1 MEQKCHSLRIPE
13 LDLPVASDTVIQTS
27 LNGLYKI
34 RDDLYIHLNG
44 GPLVNSMAQNN
55 IGEKKK
61 QKVLN
66 LLDDITKEI
75 GLYEEF
81 IKKGK

>member
-1 MEQKCHSLRIPE
+1 
-13 LDLPVASDTVIQTS
+13 
-27 LNGLYKI
+27 
-34 RDDLYIHLNG
+34 
-44 GPLVNSMAQNN
+44 MAQNN

-66 LLDDITKEI
+66 LLDEITKEI

-81 IKKGK
+81 VKKGNALSK